1 MIIDK
6 LIDEIKRKENPSVVG
21 LDPRLDFVPGF
32 IKEEAF
38 KSYGRSLK
46 GAAAAFLSFNKRIID
61 AVADIVPAV
70 KPQIAMYE
78 RLGADGVAAY
88 IDTINYAKGK
98 NLVVIG
104 DVKRGDVASTA
115 KAYSDGHIG
124 RVRIDGEEFTVF
136 NEDFITVNPYLGGDS
151 LTPYIEDC
159 EKYDKGVFVLVKTSN
174 PMSGQIQDLPIV
186 DKGEIYQEVGLIVSG
201 LSCKLTGKNGFS
213 SIGAVV
219 GATHREQAE
228 KLRRIMPSVFFLV
241 PGYGAQGGSAED
253 IAVCFNDDGIGA
265 VVNSSR
271 GIIAAYKNEKYE
283 AFGETGF
290 AEAARRAAI
299 DMKEEL
305 VAAIK

>member
-1 MIIDK
+1 MIDK